1 MPVPVGDYA
10 LDIAPSIPGE
20 FLMAVELSS
29 LIKLAPRSTPD
40 QRSLVVKRLV
50 YADGLRANS
59 RPSWSTD
66 FLKQSERQWRGRA
79 RIRTL

>member
-29 LIKLAPRSTPD
+29 LIKPAPQSTPD
-40 QRSLVVKRLV
+40 QRSLVAKRLV
-50 YADGLRANS
+50 YVEGLRTNS
-59 RPSWSTD
+59 RLSSSTD
-66 FLKQSERQWRGRA
+66 FLKQSERRFRG
-79 RIRTL
+79 